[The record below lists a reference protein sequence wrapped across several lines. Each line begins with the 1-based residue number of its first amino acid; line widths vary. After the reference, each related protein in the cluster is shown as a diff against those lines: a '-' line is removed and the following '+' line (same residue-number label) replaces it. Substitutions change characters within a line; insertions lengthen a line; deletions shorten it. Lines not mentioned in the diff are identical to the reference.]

1 MGYAMNY
8 LHESTPVRAPRTHS
22 LKVLLVFVLLLT
34 VIELTVTL
42 FLTIP
47 CLRSLYARQNN
58 VDYNISLLKTEITT
72 LQQQNATLE
81 KELHLLKQDWLILNN
96 IAQDGTFV
104 PPKE

>member
-1 MGYAMNY
+1 MTNFYG
-8 LHESTPVRAPRTHS
+8 SGPVRAPRMHGF
-22 LKVLLVFVLLLT
+22 KGLLAFVLLLT
-34 VIELTVTL
+34 VIDFMFTL

-58 VDYNISLLKTEITT
+58 VDYNIDLLKTEITA

-81 KELHLLKQDWLILNN
+81 KELRLFKQDYLIVNN
-96 IAQDGTFV
+96 INQEGDFV